1 MCKNHVA
8 KRLKNQIRV
17 ALTTIDGVTRVINTE
32 DIKLEEECIICKKPI
47 LRIDYDHISHI
58 EPLWSKEQEDLTQSL
73 EYHKLHEVPIIVVGE
88 EFQLKGKIVS
98 YSSKAVVINLK
109 FDFITIPF
117 SKITSIY

>member
-1 MCKNHVA
+1 MYKNHVA

-47 LRIDYDHISHI
+47 LRIDYDHILYI
-58 EPLWSKEQEDLTQSL
+58 EPLWSEEQEELTQSL
-73 EYHKLHEVPIIVVGE
+73 EYHKLHETPIIVVGE